1 MAAWNS
7 PSPQEKG
14 GRMMARLMRAVARFE
29 EHWLADLLGGLSL
42 FALIP
47 CLFFLGSVLGFK

>member
-1 MAAWNS
+1 
-7 PSPQEKG
+7 
-14 GRMMARLMRAVARFE
+14 MMARLMRAVARFE

>member
-1 MAAWNS
+1 MAARHS

-29 EHWLADLLGGLSL
+29 EHWLADQLGGLSL
-42 FALIP
+42 FALLP
-47 CLFFLGSVLGFK
+47 CLLFLGTVWGFK